1 MFLSKIN
8 VNFNETTLTQFFF
21 SGATATATPPST
33 TSEINTT
40 LPAIDT
46 STSPNDKKS
55 TGELSNEGRINFSWN
70 LL

>member
-21 SGATATATPPST
+21 SDTSATTTPLST

-40 LPAIDT
+40 PPTRDT
-46 STSPNDKKS
+46 RTSPNGKNS
-55 TGELSNEGRINFSWN
+55 TGELSTEGRINFS
-70 LL
+70 